1 MIRRNDVVRKL
12 IHIVCWLIFVG
23 YCIQTGALLFN
34 YIYSLFRPIAA
45 HNLYEGLNLAL
56 LYTESRAAYSLM
68 FLVSI
73 LISALKAYVF
83 YLVLGLF
90 KVLDMVKPF
99 SENISRI
106 ISGITTF
113 SFATGIASV
122 IARQFVE
129 RLTEKGYDAS
139 AMERFWNDSGAYLM
153 MSAVLFV
160 VSLVFRK
167 GLELQNE
174 TDLTV

>member
-1 MIRRNDVVRKL
+1 
-12 IHIVCWLIFVG
+12 
-23 YCIQTGALLFN
+23 
-34 YIYSLFRPIAA
+34 
-45 HNLYEGLNLAL
+45 
-56 LYTESRAAYSLM
+56 M

-113 SFATGIASV
+113 SFATGIASM

-129 RLTEKGYDAS
+129 RLMEKGYDAS